1 MSVNF
6 KRLRGLVALV
16 LALALVASACGD
28 DDSAEG
34 VEDPLGVVVVSEGED
49 IQIRTLQAISGA
61 VESLGTDQNR
71 GTQLAVEDYLEANPD
86 SNVAQFGV
94 DLGTFEDDLCSAE
107 GGTAG
112 AQAIASQDEVV
123 GVIGT
128 TCSGAAVP
136 ASQILSEAGMVLISG
151 SNTSPALTSDLEGNA
166 NEAWQPGYYRTAHND
181 LFQGRAVAEFAFN
194 ELGVTRAAAIHD
206 GDPYTDGLATA
217 FANAFEE
224 LGGEITLYTAVNKGD
239 TDMTPVLTDV
249 AETDPELIYFPIF
262 QPEGDFI
269 VQQAQDVEGLEDVI
283 LFAADGLQ
291 GVEFLS
297 IPETEGMYFS
307 GPDLRF
313 GDNTGLTGVSY
324 TELVEEYEAQFG
336 EAPPQV
342 FHAHTYDAT
351 MLLLSAIEA
360 VSTVDD
366 DGNLVIP
373 RQALRDFLYSVEDF
387 PGVTGTL
394 SCDEFG
400 DCGAQAIAIVRH
412 DDPSNPEATIE
423 NVVFSAA
430 GR

>member
-16 LALALVASACGD
+16 LALALVAAACGD
-28 DDSAEG
+28 DDSGDDDA
-34 VEDPLGVVVVSEGED
+34 LGTVVVSGDED

-71 GTQLAVEDYLEANPD
+71 GSQLAVQDYLAANPD
-86 SNVAQFGV
+86 SKVAQFGV

-112 AQAIASQDEVV
+112 AQAIASQEDVI

-151 SNTSPALTSDLEGNA
+151 SNTSPSLTSDLEGNA
-166 NEAWQPGYYRTAHND
+166 FEAWQPGYYRTAHND
-181 LFQGRAVAEFAFN
+181 LFQGRAVAEFAYN
-194 ELGVTRAAAIHD
+194 ELGIRNAAAIHD

-224 LGGEITLYTAVNKGD
+224 LGGTITLYTAVNKGD

-249 AETDPELIYFPIF
+249 AASGPELIYFPIF

-269 VQQAQDVEGLEDVI
+269 IQQAQDIAGLEDTI
-283 LFAADGLQ
+283 FFAADGLQ

-297 IPETEGMYFS
+297 IPETAGMYFS

-313 GDNTGLTGVSY
+313 GDNTGLTGVGY
-324 TELVEEYEAQFG
+324 TELVANYEAQFG

-360 VSTVDD
+360 VSTVEGDE
-366 DGNLVIP
+366 LRIP
-373 RQALRDFLYSVEDF
+373 RQALRDHLYSVEDF
-387 PGVTGTL
+387 PGVTGSL

-400 DCGAQAIAIVRH
+400 DCGAQAIAIVLH
-412 DDPSNPEATIE
+412 EDPSDPEATIQ

>member
-16 LALALVASACGD
+16 LALALVAAACGD
-28 DDSAEG
+28 DDSG
-34 VEDPLGVVVVSEGED
+34 DEDALGTVVVEEGD
-49 IQIRTLQAISGA
+49 AIQIRTLQAISGA

-71 GTQLAVEDYLEANPD
+71 GTQLAVQDYIAGNPD
-86 SNVAQFGV
+86 SKIARFGV
-94 DLGTFEDDLCSAE
+94 DLGTFEDDLCSAD
-107 GGTAG
+107 GGTSG
-112 AQAIASQDEVV
+112 AQTIASQADVL

-128 TCSGAAVP
+128 TCSSAGVP

-151 SNTSPALTSDLEGNA
+151 SNTAPNLTSDLEGNA
-166 NEAWQPGYYRTAHND
+166 LDAWQPGYYRTAHND

-194 ELGVTRAAAIHD
+194 ELGVRQAAAIHD
-206 GDPYTDGLATA
+206 GSPYADGLATA
-217 FANAFEE
+217 FANAFED
-224 LGGEITLYTAVNKGD
+224 LGGTMTLYTAVNVGD
-239 TDMTPVLTDV
+239 ADMVPVLTDI
-249 AETDPELIYFPIF
+249 ANSGPELVYFPIF

-269 VQQAQDVEGLEDVI
+269 IQQAQDVEGLEDTI
-283 LFAADGLQ
+283 FFSADGLQ

-297 IPETEGMYFS
+297 IPETAGMYFS

-313 GDNTGLTGVSY
+313 GDNTGFTGVNY
-324 TELVEEYEAQFG
+324 TELVANYTDQFG

-351 MLLLSAIEA
+351 MLLLDAIEN
-360 VSTVDD
+360 VGVL
-366 DGNLVIP
+366 DGGDLRVG
-373 RQALRDFLYSVEDF
+373 RQALRDYLYAVTDF
-387 PGVTGTL
+387 PGVTGSL

-400 DCGAQAIAIVRH
+400 DCGAQAIAIVH
-412 DDPSNPEATIE
+412 HLDPNDPAATIQ